1 MPCSCASGCQKSKNG
16 GSTPSIRDH
25 VADYYGK
32 TLQSSA
38 DLKTS
43 ACKLAAAVPE
53 SHRKILADIADEVL
67 EKFYGCGSTLP
78 ADGSLEGATV
88 LDLGCGTGRDVY
100 LASKLVGEQGKVIGV
115 DMLDNQLEV
124 ARKYVEYHAEK
135 FFGSPSR
142 SNVRFLKGFIENL
155 ATAEPEGV
163 PDSSVDIVISNCVC
177 NLSTNKLALFK
188 EIHRVLR
195 DGGELYFSDVYA
207 DRRLS
212 EAAQQDPILYGEC
225 LGGALYLEDFRRLV
239 AEAGFR
245 DVRLVSVGPVDVS
258 DPQLRKLVPDVQ
270 FYSCTFRCFKVATL
284 EATREDY
291 GQSAT
296 YLGGIGE
303 EFKLDRFFTFPKEKP
318 VRVDRNTAEIIRH
331 SRLHQWFS
339 VSAEQQHMGLFKA
352 NDSYA
357 LLHAPLSMQV
367 EQLVC
372 EVKKGSTDTCS
383 EQASANGASCCATGR
398 RCC

>member
-1 MPCSCASGCQKSKNG
+1 MPCSCASGCQKSENS

-32 TLQSSA
+32 TLQSST

-53 SHRKILADIADEVL
+53 SHRQILAEIADEIL

-78 ADGSLEGATV
+78 DDSSLEGATV
-88 LDLGCGTGRDVY
+88 LDLGCGTGRDAY
-100 LASKLVGEQGKVIGV
+100 LASKLVGEHGKVIGV
-115 DMLDNQLEV
+115 DMLDSQLEV
-124 ARKYVEYHAEK
+124 ARKYTEYHAEK

-163 PDSSVDIVISNCVC
+163 PDSSVDVVISNCVC

-195 DGGELYFSDVYA
+195 DGGELYFSDMYA
-207 DRRLS
+207 GGRLS
-212 EAAQQDPILYGEC
+212 AAAKQDPIMYGEG
-225 LGGALYLEDFRRLV
+225 LGGALYLEDFRRLME
-239 AEAGFR
+239 EAGFR
-245 DVRLVSVGPVDVS
+245 DVRLVAGSPVDVI
-258 DPQLRKLVPDVQ
+258 DPQLRKLVSNVQ
-270 FYSCTFRCFKVATL
+270 FYSCTYRCFKIATL
-284 EATREDY
+284 EGTREDY
-291 GQSAT
+291 GQLAT

-318 VRVDRNTAEIIRH
+318 VRVDRNTAEIIRQ
-331 SRLHQWFS
+331 SRFHQWFS
-339 VSAEQQHMGLFKA
+339 VSTEQQHTGLFKA
-352 NDSYA
+352 NVSYA

-367 EQLVC
+367 EQLVS
-372 EVKKGSTDTCS
+372 G
-383 EQASANGASCCATGR
+383 
-398 RCC
+398 